1 MPTFQSEDNIHS
13 IKTVKKSN
21 KFNKFFTNVLLT
33 ITVLFLCTGGY
44 FVYTAATTSSTIF
57 DAENNT
63 VECSDWMCSAKQGF
77 ARAAQVLSP
86 DIAIKGQERGRTNFL
101 ILGLDATPGGGLSDT
116 IMIASYFHQEKKV
129 VTVNVPRDFLVQY
142 KTIDQSSG
150 VLGNTNIKINEVYRS
165 AIQRGL
171 NGGRELSNFISK
183 EFGIP
188 VDYWITANFDAVEKT
203 VEAIGGIDINVENS
217 FTDCEYPNNDYS
229 GLLPCQTFV
238 KGNQKMDSV
247 KALIYARSRKG
258 DNGEGSD
265 FARGRR
271 QSAVI
276 AAILQKI
283 KSQNL
288 FATIGNLNSL
298 FSVLGNNV
306 KTSMNISELKS
317 LLSNL
322 RGVDL
327 KNNYNKV
334 IWSVGNGFLCDQT
347 TQDYGYHI
355 FYCDGDIGGSTAIIS
370 AGRNEARQEIK
381 NLLIV
386 SKKDQLS
393 KVSFEIYGN
402 GSAAATKASSVL
414 TNLGF
419 EDVVLN
425 NNESEIPIT
434 SSSDIL
440 DIYIPDSTI
449 YNYIVSL
456 NIPTKFS
463 NKVKVNLINSKPEG
477 LPIEI
482 SPDSTDVIIL
492 AQ

>member
-1 MPTFQSEDNIHS
+1 MPTFQPYDNIHS
-13 IKTVKKSN
+13 IKTVKRSN
-21 KFNKFFTNVLLT
+21 SLNKFFTNFLLT
-33 ITVLFLCTGGY
+33 LTVIFLCTGGY

-63 VECSDWMCSAKQGF
+63 AECSDWLCSAKQSF

-86 DIAIKGQERGRTNFL
+86 EGAIKGQERGRTNFL

-150 VLGNTNIKINEVYRS
+150 VLSNTNIKVNEVYRS
-165 AIQRGL
+165 AMQRGL

-217 FTDCEYPNNDYS
+217 FTDCEYPNIDYT

-238 KGNQKMDSV
+238 KGAQKMDAV
-247 KALIYARSRKG
+247 KSLIYARSRKG

-265 FARGRR
+265 FARGKR

-355 FYCDGDIGGSTAIIS
+355 FYCDGEIGGSTAIIS
-370 AGRNEARQEIK
+370 AGRDEARQQVK
-381 NLLIV
+381 DLLLV
-386 SKKDQLS
+386 SKKDELS
-393 KVSFEIYGN
+393 KISFDIYGN
-402 GSAAATKASSVL
+402 GSTAATKMSSVL
-414 TNLGF
+414 SNLGF
-419 EDVVLN
+419 GSVTLS
-425 NNESEIPIT
+425 NNETEIPIT

-440 DIYIPDSTI
+440 DIYIPDSAI
-449 YNYIVSL
+449 YNKIVAL
-456 NIPTKFS
+456 NLSTKFS
-463 NKVKVNLINSKPEG
+463 SKVKVNLINSKPEG
-477 LPIEI
+477 LSINNTD
-482 SPDSTDVIIL
+482 SPSDVTIW